1 MEPIDYLRALR
12 ARWYV
17 IVVAGLVGVIA
28 TWMTTPDRPA
38 PIQRSG
44 IEQYTATHTLIQEEV
59 GSDGRSV
66 DLNRA
71 ALLTRT
77 GEVPRRV
84 VHKLGLDVVPAVLAA
99 SVDVQTET
107 EVRAL
112 RITVTHQDG
121 PTAARLADTFAAETV
136 AYLDERE
143 RARQQRLID
152 VATARAEALQRQS
165 IELQARIPT
174 LREDQRAL
182 AQAQYE
188 AVVRQFGVAYEQ
200 VQAVASQDPTL
211 SGLVTLEE
219 ATPLGVVQGGI
230 RAPAT
235 RSGRMMLL
243 VPVAFALGVA
253 LVLLLHRVDT
263 RVRTK
268 NDAEAVF
275 ALPVVAEVPLLPWR
289 ERRRLSAL
297 GPDADP
303 PHFAEAFRTLRSSV
317 RFMAP
322 RSLTPDAAAPGVAG
336 IAPSASTATG
346 AEVLLVTSPG
356 VAEGKTTVVCNLAAS
371 FARAGHSVLVL
382 DFDLANPDTAG
393 RLGARG
399 GAVRVS
405 PAERGV
411 RAADLAR
418 PTAVRG
424 VSVVADWLLED
435 ADEAAELGAAL
446 VASARGSADVVIV
459 DTPGLL
465 VASDAVEL
473 VSTADAVVVVCRAG
487 VTSTSAARRAAEM
500 LGRFRATAL
509 GVVLVGAGS
518 APRLLPFLERRR
530 MAHHGAGGSPA
541 PTDRPRSAPTAPPEP
556 RPARPEPHVPTR
568 AASTALVWPPLRR
581 SRAVSAGDRRHG
593 PPISPPSRGAAP
605 GASPLPGPLPATGSN
620 PGLVARAGPPPLP
633 PPAEPPAAP
642 VPPPTGRP
650 QPAPPPPP
658 CDPSWSPR
666 CPGARSPRWRW
677 TPSRGSRVP
686 SRWTC

>member
-17 IVVAGLVGVIA
+17 IVVAGLAGVIA
-28 TWMTTPDRPA
+28 TWLTTPDRPA
-38 PIQRSG
+38 PIQTSG

-84 VHKLGLDVVPAVLAA
+84 VQKLGLDVPPAVLAT
-99 SVDVQTET
+99 SVDVQTEA

-152 VATARAEALQRQS
+152 VATARADALQRQS
-165 IELQARIPT
+165 IELQAQIPT
-174 LREDQRAL
+174 LREDRRAL

-188 AVVRQFGVAYEQ
+188 ALVRQFGVAYEQ
-200 VQAVASQDPTL
+200 LQAVASQDPTL

-219 ATPLGVVQGGI
+219 ATPLGVAQGGI

-235 RSGRMMLL
+235 RGGRIMLL
-243 VPVAFALGVA
+243 VPVALGLGVA
-253 LVLLLHRVDT
+253 VVLLLHRVDT
-263 RVRTK
+263 RLRTK
-268 NDAEAVF
+268 EDAEAAF
-275 ALPVVAEVPLLPWR
+275 ALPVVAEVPLLSWH
-289 ERRRLSAL
+289 EQRRLSL
-297 GPDADP
+297 PRPGADPP

-322 RSLTPDAAAPGVAG
+322 RALTPDPAVPGVAG
-336 IAPSASTATG
+336 IPAPAATATG

-382 DFDLANPDTAG
+382 DFDLANPDTAA

-405 PAERGV
+405 PGEPNV

-424 VSVVADWLLED
+424 VSVVADWRRPRRF
-435 ADEAAELGAAL
+435 GA
-446 VASARGSADVVIV
+446 G
-459 DTPGLL
+459 
-465 VASDAVEL
+465 
-473 VSTADAVVVVCRAG
+473 
-487 VTSTSAARRAAEM
+487 
-500 LGRFRATAL
+500 LGRR
-509 GVVLVGAGS
+509 
-518 APRLLPFLERRR
+518 
-530 MAHHGAGGSPA
+530 
-541 PTDRPRSAPTAPPEP
+541 
-556 RPARPEPHVPTR
+556 
-568 AASTALVWPPLRR
+568 
-581 SRAVSAGDRRHG
+581 GDRRHAG
-593 PPISPPSRGAAP
+593 APGGERRRRPRLHCRRRRGGVPGRRHLHVRRASGRRDARTVPCHRPRRGARGCRLGAAATALP
-605 GASPLPGPLPATGSN
+605 GAPAHGA
-620 PGLVARAGPPPLP
+620 PRRRRV
-633 PPAEPPAAP
+633 AAP
-642 VPPPTGRP
+642 ARP
-650 QPAPPPPP
+650 A
-658 CDPSWSPR
+658 
-666 CPGARSPRWRW
+666 
-677 TPSRGSRVP
+677 
-686 SRWTC
+686 

>member
-17 IVVAGLVGVIA
+17 IVVAGLAGVIA
-28 TWMTTPDRPA
+28 TWLTTPEQPA
-38 PIQRSG
+38 PIQNSG

-84 VHKLGLDVVPAVLAA
+84 VQKLGLDVPPAVLAT
-99 SVDVQTET
+99 SVDVQTEA

-152 VATARAEALQRQS
+152 VATARADALQRQS
-165 IELQARIPT
+165 IELQAEIPT
-174 LREDQRAL
+174 LREDRRAL

-188 AVVRQFGVAYEQ
+188 ALVRQFGVAYEQ
-200 VQAVASQDPTL
+200 LQAVASQDPTL

-219 ATPLGVVQGGI
+219 ATPLGVAQGGI

-235 RSGRMMLL
+235 RGGRIMLL
-243 VPVAFALGVA
+243 VPVALALGVGV
-253 LVLLLHRVDT
+253 VLLLHRVDT
-263 RVRTK
+263 RLRTK
-268 NDAEAVF
+268 EDAEAAF
-275 ALPVVAEVPLLPWR
+275 ALPVVAEVPLLPWH
-289 ERRRLSAL
+289 EQRRLSVPR
-297 GPDADP
+297 PDADPP

-322 RSLTPDAAAPGVAG
+322 RALTPDPAAPGVAG
-336 IAPSASTATG
+336 IAAPAATATG

-382 DFDLANPDTAG
+382 DFDRANPGTAA

-405 PAERGV
+405 PGEPNV
-411 RAADLAR
+411 QAADLAR

-424 VSVVADWLLED
+424 VSVVADWLRED

-518 APRLLPFLERRR
+518 AQRLLPFLERWRV
-530 MAHHGAGGSPA
+530 AHHGAGGSP
-541 PTDRPRSAPTAPPEP
+541 PPPDQPEP
-556 RPARPEPHVPTR
+556 APAPAPAPEPEPAWPSSLGPGWATHGPAGRPAPRP
-568 AASTALVWPPLRR
+568 WC
-581 SRAVSAGDRRHG
+581 
-593 PPISPPSRGAAP
+593 SPPPRRCC
-605 GASPLPGPLPATGSN
+605 GPSG
-620 PGLVARAGPPPLP
+620 
-633 PPAEPPAAP
+633 
-642 VPPPTGRP
+642 GR
-650 QPAPPPPP
+650 
-658 CDPSWSPR
+658 
-666 CPGARSPRWRW
+666 
-677 TPSRGSRVP
+677 
-686 SRWTC
+686 